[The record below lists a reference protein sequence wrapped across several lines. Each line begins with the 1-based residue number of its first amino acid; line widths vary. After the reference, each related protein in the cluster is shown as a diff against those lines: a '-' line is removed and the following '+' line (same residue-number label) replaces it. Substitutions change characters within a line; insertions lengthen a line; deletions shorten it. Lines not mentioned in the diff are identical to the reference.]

1 VHKTNID
8 KVVKIGSGTRPA
20 SGSFCAENRSA
31 RESEKNRINREKP
44 VTRPVREIQ
53 PVCTFFSFSFYGI
66 GNDSIGKKKGKKKIS
81 SVLHFQAKYNFA
93 FTSSSVFLKFKQ
105 PLHYFHFIYG
115 F

>member
-8 KVVKIGSGTRPA
+8 KVVKIGSGTKPA

-31 RESEKNRINREKP
+31 REPEKNRINREKP

-66 GNDSIGKKKGKKKIS
+66 GNDSIGKKKGKEKDQ
-81 SVLHFQAKYNFA
+81 LC
-93 FTSSSVFLKFKQ
+93 FTLSGKVQLCFYVFICVFEV
-105 PLHYFHFIYG
+105 
-115 F
+115 